1 MHRTPFHLLSIS
13 LLVSACGLW
22 ACGPAEELA
31 DVDSLAAP
39 LVVCDSRAFTAPPKT
54 GFRHFGSS
62 IVASLG
68 SPGHSA
74 QDVLSLP
81 SGGASVEGKFAYG
94 ALSKDLEDEQIELYL
109 DDCTG
114 WQRLGSALTNGDGR
128 ARFSLRAPLGAGVYG
143 LRLVVRGDAT
153 TTAARLFVSAPTTKL
168 VVFDIDGT
176 LTTDDDELFKDLLTD
191 LFSPILRGDYV
202 PRAYPYSKELVA
214 ERSRLGA
221 LPVFLTGRP
230 YWLTQ
235 RTRDW
240 LSGLGFGR
248 GVLHTT
254 DSNGEALPTT
264 AGVGS
269 YKLAFL
275 RGLKGQGYAL
285 EAAYGNATT
294 DIYAYSGA
302 AIPTSST
309 WIIGKHAGEGGTN
322 RATGSWQAEVERLR
336 MLP

>member
-1 MHRTPFHLLSIS
+1 MQRILSGLLSLSVI
-13 LLVSACGLW
+13 VSACGLS
-22 ACGPAEELA
+22 ACGPADELS
-31 DVDSLAAP
+31 DVESRGAA
-39 LVVCDSRAFTAPPKT
+39 LVVCDSRAFVPPPKT

-62 IVASLG
+62 LVAALG

-74 QDVLSLP
+74 QDVLSVP
-81 SGGASVEGKFAYG
+81 SGGAAVEGKFAYG

-114 WQRLGSALTNGDGR
+114 WQRLGSALTNSDGR

-153 TTAARLFVSAPTTKL
+153 TTAARLFVSAATTPL

-176 LTTDDDELFKDLLTD
+176 LTTDDEELFKDLLAD

-214 ERSRLGA
+214 ERTRLGA

-240 LSGLGFGR
+240 LSGLGFSR

-254 DSNGEALPTT
+254 DSNSEVLPTNSS
-264 AGVGS
+264 VGS
-269 YKLAFL
+269 YKLSYL
-275 RGLKGQGYAL
+275 RRLQGQGYTL
-285 EAAYGNATT
+285 QAAYGNATT
-294 DIYAYSGA
+294 DISAYAGA
-302 AIPTSST
+302 GIPATST

-322 RATGSWQAEVERLR
+322 RATGTWQPEVERLR